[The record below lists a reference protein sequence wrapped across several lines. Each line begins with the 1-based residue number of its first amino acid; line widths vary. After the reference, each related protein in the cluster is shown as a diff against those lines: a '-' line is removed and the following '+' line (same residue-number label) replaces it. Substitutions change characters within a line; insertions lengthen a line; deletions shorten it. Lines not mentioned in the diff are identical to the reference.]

1 MAWSAET
8 ASCVCHHGGIF
19 SPLELQ
25 MMAVGEETGNMDEM
39 VEQVAKMYQEEV
51 DYEVSRLSETIE
63 PILLAAMGVL
73 VTILMLGSSCRCGH
87 LGAAARPALSP
98 S

>member
-1 MAWSAET
+1 MRDGVERGDSILRVATT
-8 ASCVCHHGGIF
+8 AGIF

-39 VEQVAKMYQEEV
+39 VEQVARMYQEEV

-63 PILLAAMGVL
+63 PLLLAAMGVL
-73 VTILMLGSSCRCGH
+73 VVILMRGIFLPLWDLS
-87 LGAAARPALSP
+87 AAARKH
-98 S
+98 